1 MKEICRAFGR
11 WKSGKIDGDKMA
23 RASMLNWFEQH
34 SDITQLLVGVFDYN
48 GVLRGKRMP
57 VAKLPSLVKSGF
69 KMPISILQTDIWGRD
84 IEGSPLIFETGD
96 ADGHV
101 SLSQRTPLRLDW
113 MAEPTALII
122 GSFTDE
128 SGTPDPACPKGCLA
142 IHQDKLASHGSH
154 IKAGVE
160 MEFYLL
166 GDGDGKGQAAPS
178 LAMGTTLVAG
188 DTLSAHH
195 LDDYDV
201 LLSQINKLCL
211 AQDIAIDTV
220 TSELGTGQFEITF
233 QPKSDLVTLAEDI
246 LVFKYMVKGLAKSHG
261 IRASFMAKPL
271 SDEAGNGMHVHASLL
286 NKAGDNLFHDD
297 TSDGAKNLG
306 QAVAGIITS
315 MRDSTLILAPNSNS
329 YRRLVPSSHA
339 PTKICWGMDNRT
351 ASIRIPASPAIAR
364 RLEYRSAGADCNPYL
379 LLAVI
384 AAGIAKGFDEALVPP
399 PAITGNA
406 YEQEID
412 ELPCEMG
419 VALGYFAE
427 SDAMRSALGAALHS
441 YFIGTKRQEWHCFAQ
456 QVSRFE
462 FDSLSNNI

>member
-1 MKEICRAFGR
+1 M
-11 WKSGKIDGDKMA
+11 MA
-23 RASMLNWFEQH
+23 PTSLLNWFEQH

-57 VAKLPSLVKSGF
+57 IAKLESLIKSGF
-69 KMPISILQTDIWGRD
+69 KMPLSILQTDIWGRD

-101 SLSQRTPLRLDW
+101 TLSQRTPLRLDW
-113 MAEPTALII
+113 MAEPTALLI

-128 SGTPDPACPKGCLA
+128 VGAPSPACPKGCLSA
-142 IHQDKLASHGSH
+142 HQQALAGRDCYV
-154 IKAGVE
+154 KAGVE

-166 GDGDGKGQAAPS
+166 GDDDGKGQAAPS
-178 LAMGTTLVAG
+178 LATGTAIVAG

-195 LDDYDV
+195 LDDYDL

-246 LVFKYMVKGLAKSHG
+246 LIFKYMLKGLAKSHG

-286 NKAGDNLFHDD
+286 SKAGDNLFHDD
-297 TSDGAKNLG
+297 DPDGATRLG
-306 QAVAGIITS
+306 QAVAGIMAS

-351 ASIRIPASPAIAR
+351 ASIRIPASQPQAR

-379 LLAVI
+379 LLAVM
-384 AAGIAKGFDEALVPP
+384 AAGMAKGFDEALVAPTP
-399 PAITGNA
+399 ITGNA
-406 YEQEID
+406 YDQEID

-419 VALGYFAE
+419 VALDYFAKSE
-427 SDAMRSALGAALHS
+427 AMQSALGDALHS
-441 YFIGTKRQEWHCFAQ
+441 YFMGTKRQEWHCFAQ

>member
-1 MKEICRAFGR
+1 
-11 WKSGKIDGDKMA
+11 MA
-23 RASMLNWFEQH
+23 RASLLNWFDQH

-57 VAKLPSLVKSGF
+57 ISKMPSIVKSGF
-69 KMPISILQTDIWGRD
+69 KMPVSILQTDIWGRD
-84 IEGSPLIFETGD
+84 VEGSPLIFEAGD

-101 SLSQRTPLRLDW
+101 TLSARSPLRLDW
-113 MAEPTALII
+113 MAEPTALLI

-128 SGTPDPACPKGCLA
+128 AGAPVPACPKGCLA
-142 IHQDKLASHGSH
+142 AHQDKLARDDRH

-166 GDGDGKGQAAPS
+166 GDVDGRGQAAPS
-178 LAMGTTLVAG
+178 YAMGTPLVAG

-195 LDDYDV
+195 LDDYDL
-201 LLSQINKLCL
+201 LLSQINTLCR

-233 QPKSDLVTLAEDI
+233 QPKSDLITLAEDI
-246 LVFKYMVKGLAKSHG
+246 LIFKYMVKGLAKSHG

-271 SDEAGNGMHVHASLL
+271 SNEAGNGMHVHASLL
-286 NKAGDNLFHDD
+286 NGKGENLFHDD
-297 TSDGAKNLG
+297 EADGAKRLQ
-306 QAVAGIITS
+306 QAVAGIMAS

-351 ASIRIPASPAIAR
+351 ASIRIPASPAVAR
-364 RLEYRSAGADCNPYL
+364 RLEYRSAGADANPYL
-379 LLAVI
+379 LLAVM
-384 AAGIAKGFDEALVPP
+384 AAGMAQGFDEALVPP

-406 YEQEID
+406 YDQEID
-412 ELPCEMG
+412 ELPCEMS
-419 VALGYFAE
+419 VALEYFSK
-427 SDAMRSALGAALHS
+427 SDEMAHVLGDALHS
-441 YFIGTKRQEWHCFAQ
+441 YFIGTKRQEWHCFAE

>member
-1 MKEICRAFGR
+1 
-11 WKSGKIDGDKMA
+11 MA
-23 RASMLNWFEQH
+23 RASLLDWFDQH

-48 GVLRGKRMP
+48 GVLRGKRMSI
-57 VAKLPSLVKSGF
+57 AKLPSIVKSGF
-69 KMPISILQTDIWGRD
+69 KMPVSILQTDIWGRD
-84 IEGSPLIFETGD
+84 IDGSPLIFEAGD

-101 SLSQRTPLRLDW
+101 TLSQRRPLRLDW
-113 MAEPTALII
+113 MAEPTALLI

-128 SGTPDPACPKGCLA
+128 AGTPEAACPRGCLVA
-142 IHQDKLASHGSH
+142 HQQALASHDRY

-166 GDGDGKGQAAPS
+166 GDVDGKGQAAQS
-178 LAMGTTLVAG
+178 LAMGSALVAG

-195 LDDYDV
+195 LDDYDL

-211 AQDIAIDTV
+211 DQDIAIDTV

-286 NKAGDNLFHDD
+286 NKAGENLFHDD
-297 TSDGAKNLG
+297 DPDGAMRLG
-306 QAVAGIITS
+306 QAVAGIMKS

-379 LLAVI
+379 LLAVM
-384 AAGIAKGFDEALVPP
+384 AAAMAKGFDEALVAPTP
-399 PAITGNA
+399 ITGNA
-406 YEQEID
+406 YDQEID
-412 ELPCEMG
+412 ELPCEMS
-419 VALGYFAE
+419 VALGFFAT
-427 SDAMRSALGAALHS
+427 SDEMRRVLGDALHS

>member
-1 MKEICRAFGR
+1 MLKECCWADRQNNS
-11 WKSGKIDGDKMA
+11 KVNGDKMA
-23 RASMLNWFEQH
+23 RTSLLDWFDQH

-57 VAKLPSLVKSGF
+57 ISKLPSLVASGF

-96 ADGHV
+96 GDGHV
-101 SLSQRTPLRLDW
+101 SLSTRAPLRLDW
-113 MAEPTALII
+113 MAEPTALLI

-128 SGTPDPACPKGCLA
+128 AGTPETACPKGCLLA
-142 IHQDKLASHGSH
+142 HQDKLASRDCH

-166 GDGDGKGQAAPS
+166 ADVDGRGQAAPS
-178 LAMGTTLVAG
+178 SAMGTELVAG

-195 LDDYDV
+195 LDDYDL
-201 LLSQINKLCL
+201 LLSQINKHCL

-220 TSELGTGQFEITF
+220 TSELGVGQFEITF

-246 LVFKYMVKGLAKSHG
+246 LIFKYMVKGLAKSYG

-271 SDEAGNGMHVHASLL
+271 SDEAGNGMHIHASLL
-286 NKAGDNLFHDD
+286 NKAGENLFHDD
-297 TSDGAKNLG
+297 DREGAMRLG
-306 QAVAGIITS
+306 QAVAGVIAL

-351 ASIRIPASPAIAR
+351 ASIRIPASPAVAR

-379 LLAVI
+379 LLAVM
-384 AAGIAKGFDEALVPP
+384 AAGMAKGLDEALVPP
-399 PAITGNA
+399 TPITGNA
-406 YEQEID
+406 YDQAID
-412 ELPCEMG
+412 ELPCEMS
-419 VALGYFAE
+419 VALDYFAK
-427 SDAMRSALGAALHS
+427 SDDMRHVLGDALHS
-441 YFIGTKRQEWHCFAQ
+441 YYVGTKQQEWRHFAQ